1 MDEVVSR
8 AREQFLA
15 VQVGTQSI
23 RDVVERS
30 SSSVQLLDSRMAQIG
45 NITGL
50 ISDITNQT
58 NLLALN
64 AAIEAARA
72 GEHGRGFAVVADE
85 VRTLASRTSRAAD
98 DIRQMIEGLQSETQK
113 AVGFMEN
120 GVKDVDSSLRLAE
133 EASLENVQLHQAVE
147 SMFSIIQQL
156 NERSLDY
163 GKTIKQVDQSS
174 AVMRQTV
181 IVLQSS
187 AETVRLDANKLQ
199 KLVGLFEVSNNS
211 RQSAA

>member
-1 MDEVVSR
+1 MASKAAQD
-8 AREQFLA
+8 AA
-15 VQVGTQSI
+15 DGGA
-23 RDVVERS
+23 
-30 SSSVQLLDSRMAQIG
+30 SVDATVAAMKQIAKKIG
-45 NITGL
+45 I
-50 ISDITNQT
+50 IDDIAAQT

-85 VRTLASRTSRAAD
+85 VRTLATRTSRAAD
-98 DIRQMIEGLQSETQK
+98 DIRQMVEGLQNETQK

-120 GVKDVDSSLRLAE
+120 GVKDVDNSLRLAE
-133 EASLENVQLHQAVE
+133 EASSENVQLHQAVE

-174 AVMRQTV
+174 AEMRQTV
-181 IVLQSS
+181 VVLQTS

-211 RQSAA
+211 RQSTA